1 MKMLA
6 MKTMIGLMALTF
18 CAVSSLRAA
27 DVSKS
32 HSWGQ
37 CRPGT
42 YKFKGKILRGQTF
55 SRHFGGFVFKLV
67 PMRND
72 GDWHIE
78 ISQGEHHGLELITAP
93 QHFLQ
98 NPTDIEGWHFRNA
111 ANTGPNT
118 GDVNAPDET
127 RHFFFSPGW
136 RRREGSNLEND
147 GQGTLEITDMQ
158 LEDLK
163 PGEKAALTMIK
174 FSVTLNVGKSVC
186 QTAWPEAS
194 QLPPQILE

>member
-1 MKMLA
+1 MNVLA
-6 MKTMIGLMALTF
+6 MKTMIGLMTLAL

-27 DVSKS
+27 NVSNNHFS
-32 HSWGQ
+32 GH

-42 YKFKGKILRGQTF
+42 YKFKGKILQGQTF
-55 SRHFGGFVFKLV
+55 SRHFGGFLFRLV

-78 ISQGEHHGLELITAP
+78 ISQGEHHGLELVTAP
-93 QHFLQ
+93 QHFVP

-127 RHFFFSPGW
+127 RHFFFSPQW
-136 RRREGSNLEND
+136 RLCEGSNLEND
-147 GQGTLEITDMQ
+147 GQGTLEISDMQ
-158 LEDLK
+158 LGHLK
-163 PGEKAALTMIK
+163 PGEKAAVTMME
-174 FSVTLNVGKSVC
+174 FSVTLKVGKSVC
-186 QTAWPEAS
+186 QTACAEVS
-194 QLPPQILE
+194 Q